1 MNLSNPFGILAT
13 ILVGISLPS
22 CSLAGGAAAVDAG
35 QDALADA
42 ELPEDFVPI
51 PTTAVCAGDKTFCL
65 SGTLAL
71 KDFTAPPAA
80 AKVTLYHLF
89 PSGNVEV
96 TAWTPVAEDGTFA
109 FSHLEK
115 WGHYYLQGEVRFG
128 NGAHAKG
135 VASTVGSFTIPAP
148 SKPIAIVVRPV
159 FLELLQEATSGGAT
173 LLSWASA
180 HLYDPASGTE
190 VTHGSVSFT
199 AGGMSYP
206 MPYGVNAGG
215 AHSFSFN
222 VNLPTGTPGGTTF
235 TITTSYPELGSSPK
249 TWNLTGDPATFGG
262 AIVSPMGT
270 VPANTPL
277 EVKWQAEPMASYSQT
292 ELFEQQGTDY
302 VQRYVSPTVNA
313 PDVTTETI
321 PASALATSGTYLLN
335 EGYAN
340 ATCPTTSDGCVY
352 NVSTAVVNLTVQ

>member
-1 MNLSNPFGILAT
+1 MNLSNPFGILAS
-13 ILVGISLPS
+13 ILVGIGLPS
-22 CSLAGGAAAVDAG
+22 CSSAGEAAAVDAG
-35 QDALADA
+35 EDAPADA

-51 PTTAVCAGDKTFCL
+51 PKTAVCEGDTTLCL

-71 KDFTAPPAA
+71 KDFTAPPTAG
-80 AKVTLYHLF
+80 KVTLYHLF

-96 TAWTPVAEDGTFA
+96 IAWTPVADDGTFA
-109 FSHLEK
+109 FSRLDN
-115 WGHYYLQGEVRFG
+115 WGHYYLQGEARFG
-128 NGAHAKG
+128 NGAHARG

-159 FLELLQEATSGGAT
+159 LLEVLQQAPSGGAT

-190 VTHGSVSFT
+190 VTLGSVSLT

-206 MPYGVNAGG
+206 MPYGTNAGG
-215 AHSFSFN
+215 AHSFN
-222 VNLPTGTPGGTTF
+222 VNLPAGTPGGTTF

-249 TWNLTGDPATFGG
+249 TWSLTGEPATFGG

-270 VPANTPL
+270 VPANAPL
-277 EVKWQAEPMASYSQT
+277 KVEWQAETMASYSQT

-321 PASALATSGTYLLN
+321 PASALATSGSYLLN

-340 ATCPTTSDGCVY
+340 ATCPTTADGCVY
-352 NVSTAVVNLTVQ
+352 NFSTAIVNLTVQ